1 MPRRCS
7 RRFAP
12 CDPAAERTG
21 GKLLSN
27 DGTVIVTGASAG
39 LGAALVR
46 VFAGAGRTVVAAA
59 RSAERLADLAAG
71 AEPGRV
77 VPVATDV
84 SDPGQVA
91 AMIDRA
97 TARGGRIDALINN
110 AGIDKPGPIEE
121 LEIADWDRIIGV
133 NLSGA
138 FYACKAVFP
147 IMKRQ
152 GGGTIVNVS
161 SVAGRR
167 GAPGATAYCASKFGM
182 TGLTQAL
189 QAEGKAHDIRCSIVY
204 PGGMDTGWTG
214 EPRPD
219 FLAPDDVA
227 RFVLTMVDQPNR
239 FAVNEVVLGPVD
251 EQFYP

>member
-1 MPRRCS
+1 M
-7 RRFAP
+7 
-12 CDPAAERTG
+12 
-21 GKLLSN
+21 SN
-27 DGTVIVTGASAG
+27 DRTVIVTGASAG

-46 VFAGAGRTVVAAA
+46 EFAGSGRRVIAAA
-59 RSAERLADLAAG
+59 RDAKRLAELAAE
-71 AEPGRV
+71 ADPGQV

-84 SDPGQVA
+84 SDPEQVA
-91 AMIDRA
+91 AMIARA
-97 TARGGRIDALINN
+97 QAQGGQIEALINN

-121 LEIADWDRIIGV
+121 LEIADWDRILGV

-138 FYACKAVFP
+138 FYACKGVFP

-189 QAEGKAHDIRCSIVY
+189 QAEGKAHNIRCSIVY

-214 EPRPD
+214 EARPD
-219 FLAPDDVA
+219 FLAPRDVA
-227 RFVLTMVDQPNR
+227 RFVLAMVDQPDR
-239 FAVNEVVLGPVD
+239 FTVNEVVLGPVD